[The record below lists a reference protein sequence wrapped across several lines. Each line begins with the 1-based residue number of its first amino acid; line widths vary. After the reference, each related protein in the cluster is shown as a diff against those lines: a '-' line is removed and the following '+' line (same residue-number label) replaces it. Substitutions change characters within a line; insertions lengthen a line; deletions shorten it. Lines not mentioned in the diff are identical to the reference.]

1 MTWINFVSIQCSSS
15 DKNLS
20 LQNISQNNVTF
31 PICFSFFKPKTSLFF
46 KHTLKVIISVIA
58 VAILLG
64 FSIIFP
70 PLYDKIVSSIFLIV
84 TYVITDERLVLFM
97 YQVKYLLSFTYA
109 AAAAKLLQSCPTLC
123 DLIDGSPPG
132 SSVSRILQARILEWV
147 AISFSNTCMHAKPLQ
162 SNFMSN
168 FVAASCPQLSRFM
181 SNSVRPYG
189 QEPTR
194 LLCPQDS
201 PGKNTGVGCHFLLH
215 HSYMHICNCV
225 YGVSFLYL

>member
-1 MTWINFVSIQCSSS
+1 M
-15 DKNLS
+15 
-20 LQNISQNNVTF
+20 TF

-70 PLYDKIVSSIFLIV
+70 PLYDKIVSSIFLMV

-97 YQVKYLLSFTYA
+97 YQVKYLFSFTYA
-109 AAAAKLLQSCPTLC
+109 AAAAKLLQSCLTLC

-162 SNFMSN
+162 SCPTLCDPMDKSPPGSYVHRILQARILEWVAISFSIIHTCTYVIVFMVYPFCIYEYICVWCIMCMKIHTCKHIEYS
-168 FVAASCPQLSRFM
+168 Q
-181 SNSVRPYG
+181 VR
-189 QEPTR
+189 
-194 LLCPQDS
+194 
-201 PGKNTGVGCHFLLH
+201 N
-215 HSYMHICNCV
+215 
-225 YGVSFLYL
+225 